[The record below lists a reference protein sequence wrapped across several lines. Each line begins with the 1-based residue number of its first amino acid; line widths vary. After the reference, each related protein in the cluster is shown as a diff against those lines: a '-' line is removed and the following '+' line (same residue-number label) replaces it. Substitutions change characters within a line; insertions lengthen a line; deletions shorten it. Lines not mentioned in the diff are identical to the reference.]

1 MPYTLSDNEL
11 SKLATLLTKIR
22 GLVWPGM
29 DLQEAHQATEYVLE
43 AQELVTVAKE
53 RGEPPP
59 QGKGNE

>member
-29 DLQEAHQATEYVLE
+29 ALQEAHQVTEYVLE
-43 AQELVTVAKE
+43 AQELVDLVKQ
-53 RGEPPP
+53 RGEQQP
-59 QGKGNE
+59 G